1 MKIEFKKDN
10 LGNVKS
16 GLLCVFVLQG
26 EKPPHEI
33 TPLMKGLG
41 KDRFEGK
48 TGQTYYTET
57 LGNAKF
63 AHLLVVGMGERK
75 KFILDNLRRA
85 AGTSVRYAKSMKEKE
100 IIVFVPSVPKTTAI
114 QVAQAITEGVM
125 LAEYKFDEYKTERK
139 DIFNLKTAT
148 ILSEQDIGEGVRLGQ
163 IYANAQN
170 YSRLLDEKPANIAT
184 PTMIAKEAQ
193 KLAKQNKLGLTIYNK
208 KSMEKMKLGGVLAV
222 SQGSVQAPVLLKLEY
237 NKGKNYPLYCIVG
250 KGITFDSGGI
260 SIKPSNGMHE
270 MKYDKTGAI
279 NVLGIMKAVSELG
292 LNIRV
297 IGLAPLCENTPSG
310 SAQKPGDV
318 ITIRNGKTVEVLNTD
333 AEGRLILADALS
345 LAVEEKPKAIIDMAT
360 LTGAIVVCLGR
371 HAAGLFSNDDKL
383 AKVIEDA
390 GIATHERVWRLPVW
404 PEYSEMMKS
413 DIADL
418 KNISEQHE
426 AGSITAAAFLK
437 EFVGE
442 VPWAHL
448 DIAGVE
454 MVKLP
459 HPYLEK
465 GATCTGVR
473 LVTNALEKM
482 QTK

>member
-1 MKIEFKKDN
+1 
-10 LGNVKS
+10 V
-16 GLLCVFVLQG
+16 
-26 EKPPHEI
+26 
-33 TPLMKGLG
+33 KGLG

-48 TGQTYYTET
+48 AGQTYYTET
-57 LGNAKF
+57 LGNAKY
-63 AHLLVVGMGERK
+63 AHLLVVGMGEK
-75 KFILDNLRRA
+75 EKFILDNLRRA
-85 AGTSVRYAKSMKEKE
+85 AGTSVRYAKNMKEKE

-114 QVAQAITEGVM
+114 QAAQAITEGAI
-125 LAEYKFDEYKTERK
+125 LSEYKFDEYKTERK

-148 ILSEQDIGEGVRLGQ
+148 IVSEHDVSEGVKLGQ
-163 IYANAQN
+163 IYATAQN
-170 YSRLLDEKPANIAT
+170 YARLLDEKPANIAT
-184 PTMIAKEAQ
+184 PAMIAKEAQ

-208 KSMEKMKLGGVLAV
+208 KSIENMKLGGVLAV
-222 SQGSVQAPVLLKLEY
+222 AQGSVQDPVLLKLEY
-237 NKGKNYPLYCIVG
+237 NKGKDYPLYCVVG

-279 NVLGIMKAVSELG
+279 NVLGIMKAISELG
-292 LNIRV
+292 LKIRV
-297 IGLAPLCENTPSG
+297 IGLMPLCENTPSG

-371 HAAGLFSNDDKL
+371 HAAGLFSNDDQL
-383 AKVIEDA
+383 AKTLEDA
-390 GIATHERVWRLPVW
+390 GTDTHERVWRLPVW
-404 PEYSEMMKS
+404 LEYSEMMKS

-418 KNISEQHE
+418 KNISETPE

-442 VPWAHL
+442 VSWAHL
-448 DIAGVE
+448 DIAGVD
-454 MVKLP
+454 MVKPP
-459 HPYLEK
+459 HPYMEK
-465 GATCTGVR
+465 GATCIGVR
-473 LVTNALEKM
+473 LVTRTLEKLATM
-482 QTK
+482 K